1 MTLLAVALTVL
12 LQQEKPQQEL
22 FQFRVDVRTVYVDVF
37 VTHNGKA
44 VTGLSARDFEVLDN
58 DIPQQI
64 DLVDPDIVPLSTIL
78 LLDTSGSVSGERLE
92 HLRAAAHAFLQ
103 GLQEKDEA
111 ALMTF
116 AHVWEMP
123 FDLSSDFDSLHGA
136 LDQPARGGLT
146 ALHDALFAGLKLAES
161 GRGRPMVLAF
171 TDGLDNASWITELE
185 LLDVVR
191 ESDAVVHM
199 VGVQSTAEIPIRNT
213 GAGVTLRPGVGE
225 RPPDAPACARDLLE
239 QLSGETGGR
248 AWYAD
253 TSANLKD
260 VFLEVLEDMDTRYLI
275 SYQIQEPVQPGW
287 HTLDV
292 KVKKYKAVDVRARK
306 GYMVTSEVK

>member
-1 MTLLAVALTVL
+1 VTLLALALAVL
-12 LQQEKPQQEL
+12 LQQEKPQEEVFR
-22 FQFRVDVRTVYVDVF
+22 FQVDVRTVYVDVF
-37 VTHNGKA
+37 VTRDGKA
-44 VTGLSARDFEVLDN
+44 LTGLTANDFQVLDN
-58 DIPQQI
+58 DVPQQI

-92 HLRAAAHAFLQ
+92 HLRSAAHAFVQ
-103 GLQEKDEA
+103 GLQVKDEA

-116 AHVWEMP
+116 AHLWEMP

-136 LDQPARGGLT
+136 LDRPAIGGLT
-146 ALHDALFAGLKLAES
+146 GLHDALFAGLKLAEA
-161 GRGRPMVLAF
+161 GLGRPMVLVF

-191 ESDAVVHM
+191 ESEAVVHM

-213 GAGVTLRPGVGE
+213 GSGVTLRPGVGE

-239 QLSGETGGR
+239 KLSAETGGR

-260 VFLEVLEDMDTRYLI
+260 VFLEVLAEMETRYLI
-275 SYQIQEPVQPGW
+275 SYQMQEPVQPGW
-287 HTLDV
+287 HTLEV
-292 KVKKYKAVDVRARK
+292 KLKNHKADEIRARR
-306 GYMVTSEVK
+306 GYMVATETK